1 MESQKDGSLANMLT
15 VAIISPDTTSSDSL
29 RACLEQTGL
38 VEGVRDWSAEPEK
51 HPRLGETLPDVVV
64 LDVSGNG
71 GVGLDLANHFHQLH
85 PGLRIVACINH
96 RPPEPEFLLQA
107 MRSGVQD
114 LLSKPL
120 TATKMQE
127 VLERFVRE
135 QARRELKVADKLLV
149 VMGAKG
155 GVGTTTVAVNLGV
168 QLAQITR
175 KRVAVLDFARPI
187 GHAALVLDLQPR
199 FTVRDA
205 VENLDR
211 LDSHF
216 LGGLLTRHK
225 SGLEVLAG
233 TTHADEWLRIT
244 PTGLARVVNV
254 AQGAFDFVLVDA
266 GSFCSSDWSPI
277 LRSARMLLAV
287 TEANV
292 PSLWTL
298 QRHLAALLGLGVDS
312 ERIRVVVNRWHRAD
326 DEVLKTIQKDLKRPV
341 FARLSNDFRQVSEAI
356 SLGVPLSRNHSNPLA
371 NQFQALACQL
381 AGIPLHGEAQGR
393 KLMGLFSNQK
403 PSR

>member
-1 MESQKDGSLANMLT
+1 MLT
-15 VAIISPDTTSSDSL
+15 VAIVSPDTTSSDSL
-29 RACLEQTGL
+29 RACLEQTGVVEL
-38 VEGVRDWSAEPEK
+38 VQDWSATPEK
-51 HPRLGETLPDVVV
+51 HPRPGEALPDVVV
-64 LDVSGNG
+64 LDLSVSSDTGFEF
-71 GVGLDLANHFHQLH
+71 ANHFHQLH
-85 PGLRIVACINH
+85 PGIRIVACTGQ
-96 RPPEPEFLLQA
+96 RQSEPDFLLQA

-114 LLSKPL
+114 LLVKPL
-120 TATKMQE
+120 NTSKMQE

-135 QARRELKVADKLLV
+135 RAKREMKTADKLLA

-168 QLAQITR
+168 QLAQLTR
-175 KRVAVLDFARPI
+175 KPVVLLDFARPI

-199 FTVRDA
+199 FSVRDA

-211 LDSHF
+211 LDGHF
-216 LGGLLTRHK
+216 LSGLLTRHK
-225 SGLEVLAG
+225 SGLEVLSG
-233 TTHADEWLRIT
+233 TSHPDEWLRLN
-244 PTGLARVVNV
+244 PSGLARVVNV
-254 AQGAFDFVLVDA
+254 ASSAFDYVLVDC

-277 LRSARMLLAV
+277 LRSARMILTV

-298 QRHLAALLGLGVDS
+298 QRHLSALAGLGVDL

-356 SLGVPLSRNHSNPLA
+356 SLGVPLSRNHSNPLV
-371 NQFQALACQL
+371 NQFRALACQL
-381 AGIPLHGEAQGR
+381 AGIPIGGPGQRR
-393 KLMGLFSNQK
+393 KLMGLFSSNN
-403 PSR
+403 PTR